1 MGTLDEEI
9 GKHLEEAM
17 VSGELRCCEHF
28 GRPLPDDTAW
38 DATPAAF
45 RMPFKVLK
53 NAGYKPPEI
62 ELFHRRSRLA
72 AQAAAT
78 LDAGQ
83 RQRVLAELGALEQAI
98 ALRLEGLRLSE
109 RI

>member
-1 MGTLDEEI
+1 MGMLDEEI

-17 VSGELRCCEHF
+17 VSGELRGCEHF
-28 GRPLPDDTAW
+28 GKPLPDDAAW

-45 RMPFKVLK
+45 RMPFKVLR

-62 ELFHRRSRLA
+62 ELFHRRARLA

-78 LDAGQ
+78 LDAGE
-83 RQRVLAELGALEQAI
+83 RQRLLAELGTLEQAI

-109 RI
+109 RL